1 MNQCR
6 VNKHLPLPFTPF
18 MSLPPS
24 PSTSPLW
31 VPCSSYLPSFPPS
44 LPLHEFPCS
53 PLLSLLLPL
62 PVLICSS
69 LLPCPLIQFSPSTPT
84 PTLSSVLCSPLPPPV
99 LPSSCPHVHCYNRQT
114 HGLQRTRDAIVF
126 ITALKESVALK
137 MKSSTTNDEDPA
149 EFESRAAI

>member
-53 PLLSLLLPL
+53 PLLSLLLPI

-69 LLPCPLIQFSPSTPT
+69 LLPCLLIQFSPSTPT
-84 PTLSSVLCSPLPPPV
+84 PTLRLFSVPLSLHLFFPPPV
-99 LPSSCPHVHCYNRQT
+99 HMSSVTIGKLMGYKEREMQLSS
-114 HGLQRTRDAIVF
+114 LQ
-126 ITALKESVALK
+126 L
-137 MKSSTTNDEDPA
+137 
-149 EFESRAAI
+149 